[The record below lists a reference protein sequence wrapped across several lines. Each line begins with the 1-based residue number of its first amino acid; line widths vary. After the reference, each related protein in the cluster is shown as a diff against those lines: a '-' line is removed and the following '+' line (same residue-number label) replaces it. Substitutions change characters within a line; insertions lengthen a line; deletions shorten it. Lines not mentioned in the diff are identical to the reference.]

1 MPGEQARRAVGTRGR
16 ALSGVQSL
24 WTGHPLARR
33 EKGAGIR
40 GNLAIPR
47 EQPIRIGAQELGL
60 SLAHLEPLLSR
71 VFGAE
76 QPCSSGRP
84 CDAWRYLE
92 CPGQHPHRPSLHG
105 LPLLEMRRA
114 QLVPRHPRQDTARG
128 SLGRPASERKA
139 QGAWGATP
147 PGAAL
152 GAGPQLQHSRLSQ
165 GSQEA
170 AHSLLP
176 AWKRKEC
183 PIFGEKRNSLF
194 FPPKIPFPFRVRVWG
209 HVFLKMYYFLL
220 YSCEQKNNTWTKTL
234 QKAFSRWTGFQK
246 AHILGRKTCIL
257 ASQTNRRGFAEP
269 SQLPNQNWA
278 SVYPGSTGCLY
289 LEGS

>member
-16 ALSGVQSL
+16 ALSGFQSL
-24 WTGHPLARR
+24 WSGHPLARR

-47 EQPIRIGAQELGL
+47 EQPIRIRAQELGL

-71 VFGAE
+71 VFVAE

-128 SLGRPASERKA
+128 SLGLPASEQEA

-152 GAGPQLQHSRLSQ
+152 GAGPQLQRSRLSQ

-170 AHSLLP
+170 AHKVFCQP
-176 AWKRKEC
+176 GKEKSAL
-183 PIFGEKRNSLF
+183 FLEKKEIPCF
-194 FPPKIPFPFRVRVWG
+194 F
-209 HVFLKMYYFLL
+209 
-220 YSCEQKNNTWTKTL
+220 L
-234 QKAFSRWTGFQK
+234 QK
-246 AHILGRKTCIL
+246 
-257 ASQTNRRGFAEP
+257 
-269 SQLPNQNWA
+269 
-278 SVYPGSTGCLY
+278 Y
-289 LEGS
+289 LFLSEFEFGATSF